1 MENKQVTITWLNVTT
16 FTNWKGNPVGIVR
29 TEMELI
35 RYLLKSNNPHVK
47 FCIYE
52 SKSRLFREVEAFK
65 LNILLKDYL
74 TNKKIKKDF
83 LNILLSFIRINWKE
97 KFKNKVLNIIPSLPF
112 YIGKIF
118 WYFSLVFFRISRF
131 LYRIFRYIY
140 LKNRSK
146 FTNISNFINRFQL
159 ENKLKPKKYMLFKKN
174 DVFISVGMDWNLAD
188 FLPTLYKL
196 KKLHLFKVVL
206 FCYDIIPIKLP
217 HLCLFNVANSFSL
230 YFCNLAWV
238 ADRVL
243 SISQNSQNDLATFL
257 NEIGTPV
264 PKLSTIELGDNIDY
278 KTGKKK
284 EISDAVTDLLKKKYL
299 LCVCSIESRKN
310 HELLYKIYSRLSV
323 VGYKNLPILV
333 LVGFNGWGVNDL
345 IDKIQKDPF
354 TQNKIKILHD
364 LTDYELG
371 LLYKNCL
378 FTLFPSLYEGWGL
391 PVRESLAWGKFCLSS
406 NSSSLPEAGKN
417 FVEYLDP
424 IDTMEWM
431 RKIKFFLENPEKV
444 KEKEEYIRK
453 NFKPRSWHQFGEDL
467 FKSIQDEN

>member
-1 MENKQVTITWLNVTT
+1 M
-16 FTNWKGNPVGIVR
+16 
-29 TEMELI
+29 
-35 RYLLKSNNPHVK
+35 
-47 FCIYE
+47 YE
-52 SKSRLFREVEAFK
+52 K
-65 LNILLKDYL
+65 
-74 TNKKIKKDF
+74 
-83 LNILLSFIRINWKE
+83 RI
-97 KFKNKVLNIIPSLPF
+97 
-112 YIGKIF
+112 
-118 WYFSLVFFRISRF
+118 
-131 LYRIFRYIY
+131 
-140 LKNRSK
+140 
-146 FTNISNFINRFQL
+146 
-159 ENKLKPKKYMLFKKN
+159 
-174 DVFISVGMDWNLAD
+174 A
-188 FLPTLYKL
+188 
-196 KKLHLFKVVL
+196 
-206 FCYDIIPIKLP
+206 
-217 HLCLFNVANSFSL
+217 
-230 YFCNLAWV
+230 
-238 ADRVL
+238 
-243 SISQNSQNDLATFL
+243 
-257 NEIGTPV
+257 
-264 PKLSTIELGDNIDY
+264 
-278 KTGKKK
+278 GKKK